1 MPDPQAPPALF
12 DVRPTAPADPAGALV
27 RVALDDIELAP
38 NARREIA
45 TDGIE
50 RLAHMLMTMGQL
62 VPCIGHRT
70 AGATVTLYP
79 GQRRL
84 LAARASHKLAVDG
97 PQPVKSLLILLVDHT
112 PSADEIRR
120 IQAQENQR
128 EDLTLA
134 DQQAQFAD
142 CWAARAGL
150 REPDRTVAVCADL
163 GIGAVKA
170 HNLRR
175 QLSLPETIR
184 TRVAERPGERQLSVT
199 LANRVADMHDVAP
212 QLTEAV
218 AARITTGDLHDAA
231 LRDPGAFVH
240 RTLVED
246 ASVY

>member
-45 TDGIE
+45 PDGIE

-62 VPCIGHRT
+62 VPCIGHR
-70 AGATVTLYP
+70 ATGQKVVLYA

-84 LAARASHKLAVDG
+84 LAAHLSHKLATDG
-97 PQPVKSLLILLVDHT
+97 LKPVRSLIVTLLAPP

-128 EDLTLA
+128 EALTLT

-150 REPDRTVAVCADL
+150 PDADRIAAVCADL
-163 GIGAVKA
+163 GIGGVRA

-175 QLSLPETIR
+175 QLTLPDSIR
-184 TRVAERPGERQLSVT
+184 ARVAERPAEHQLSVT
-199 LANRVADMHDVAP
+199 MANRLADMHELAP
-212 QLTEAV
+212 
-218 AARITTGDLHDAA
+218 
-231 LRDPGAFVH
+231 
-240 RTLVED
+240 
-246 ASVY
+246 